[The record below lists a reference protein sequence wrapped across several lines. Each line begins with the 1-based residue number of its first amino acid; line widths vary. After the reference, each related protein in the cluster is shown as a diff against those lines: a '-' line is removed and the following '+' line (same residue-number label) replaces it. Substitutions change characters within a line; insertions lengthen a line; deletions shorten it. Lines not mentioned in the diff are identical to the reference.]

1 MDKDKFGAK
10 DRVEELSPKEMQII
24 DSVMSNP
31 QLFIDAYNTLTR
43 VIYPEIDRNKVK
55 SIKEEMDKIEAN
67 LSHARL
73 GKGMRLIIY
82 NKLNNKFLTD
92 LLKKEKETELLED
105 ASFLEDINTTVLA
118 VYPSDIDM
126 KMVEKYMKETED
138 MAKHLNDNDKWL
150 AYNLLGTMYFNDFI
164 EKFAGFYPK

>member
-1 MDKDKFGAK
+1 MNKDKFSTK
-10 DRVEELSPKEMQII
+10 DRVEELSSEEIRTI
-24 DSVMSNP
+24 DSVMSDP
-31 QLFIDAYNTLTR
+31 QLFIDTYNNLTR
-43 VIYPEIDRNKVK
+43 VIYPDIDRDKVK

-67 LSHARL
+67 LSRARL

-92 LLKKEKETELLED
+92 LLKKEKETELLEE
-105 ASFLEDINTTVLA
+105 ASFLEDINTTILA

-126 KMVEKYMKETED
+126 KIVEKYMKETED
-138 MAKHLNDNDKWL
+138 MTKHLNDNDKWL

-164 EKFAGFYPK
+164 KNFAGFYPK

>member
-1 MDKDKFGAK
+1 MNTDKFNTK

-31 QLFIDAYNTLTR
+31 QSYIDSYNALTR
-43 VIYPEIDRNKVK
+43 AIYPGIDKNKVK

-67 LSHARL
+67 LSRVRV
-73 GKGMRLIIY
+73 GKGIRLIIY
-82 NKLNNKFLTD
+82 NKLNNKFLVD
-92 LLKKEKETELLED
+92 LLKKVKKTELLEEV
-105 ASFLEDINTTVLA
+105 SFLEEINTTILT

-138 MAKHLNDNDKWL
+138 IVKHLKDDDKWL
-150 AYNLLGTMYFNDFI
+150 AYNLLGLMYFNDFI
-164 EKFAGFYPK
+164 KNFAKFYPR

>member
-1 MDKDKFGAK
+1 MNKDKFGAK
-10 DRVEELSPKEMQII
+10 DRVEELGPKEMQTI

-31 QLFIDAYNTLTR
+31 QLFIDTYNTLTR

-67 LSHARL
+67 LSRAHI
-73 GKGMRLIIY
+73 GKGIRLIIY
-82 NKLNNKFLTD
+82 NRLNNKFLMN
-92 LLKKEKETELLED
+92 LLKKEKETELLEE

-164 EKFAGFYPK
+164 KNFAGFYPR

>member
-1 MDKDKFGAK
+1 MDKDKFGTK
-10 DRVEELSPKEMQII
+10 DRVEELSPKEIQTI

-31 QLFIDAYNTLTR
+31 QLFIDAYNNLTR

-67 LSHARL
+67 LSRARL

-82 NKLNNKFLTD
+82 NRLNNKFLTD
-92 LLKKEKETELLED
+92 LLKKEKETELLEE
-105 ASFLEDINTTVLA
+105 ASFLEEINTTILT

-126 KMVEKYMKETED
+126 KIVEKYMKETED

-164 EKFAGFYPK
+164 KNFAGFYPR

>member
-1 MDKDKFGAK
+1 MDKDKFGTK
-10 DRVEELSPKEMQII
+10 DRVEELSPKEIQTI

-31 QLFIDAYNTLTR
+31 QLFIDAYNNLTR

-55 SIKEEMDKIEAN
+55 SIKEEMDNIEAN
-67 LSHARL
+67 LSRARL

-82 NKLNNKFLTD
+82 NRLNNKFLTD
-92 LLKKEKETELLED
+92 LLKKEKETELLEE
-105 ASFLEDINTTVLA
+105 ASFLEEINTTILT

-126 KMVEKYMKETED
+126 KIVEKYMKETED

-164 EKFAGFYPK
+164 KNFAGFYPR